1 MRVYYFILVWMED
14 NGITIQENGR
24 FIFEA
29 LLRSDLLLEVIAAH
43 FLPQGLVR
51 PFKRLY
57 SDFELVSALFRSLC
71 KLSDEYAPLLG
82 PALLHQVHD
91 LSVKSAGFGGAHGLH
106 TPHAVSAYG
115 VRDVSAPPAH
125 EALLLSG
132 RRLRPGRLIGE
143 N

>member
-51 PFKRLY
+51 PFERLY
-57 SDFELVSALFRSLC
+57 SDFELVSTFFRSLC
-71 KLSDEYAPLLG
+71 ELSDE
-82 PALLHQVHD
+82 
-91 LSVKSAGFGGAHGLH
+91 
-106 TPHAVSAYG
+106 
-115 VRDVSAPPAH
+115 
-125 EALLLSG
+125 
-132 RRLRPGRLIGE
+132 
-143 N
+143 